1 MEPLLL
7 PGVGSGRENRMP
19 IFAIDT
25 ATARYGRER
34 RAGCT
39 RDFRTL
45 EVEGPAEGG
54 GRNHACL
61 IFSAAVDPARTSPVG
76 YVTEGTDGG
85 LALVGWL
92 PETAYPAYREVVAE
106 GGPLQVHFEPR
117 DRTSGYLRRIA
128 IGRAD
133 AALVAAMG
141 GCPVL
146 ERSEEPLRQEPAFAM
161 PL

>member
-1 MEPLLL
+1 
-7 PGVGSGRENRMP
+7 MP

-25 ATARYGRER
+25 ATARFGRER
-34 RAGCT
+34 RSGRA

-45 EVEGPAEGG
+45 EVEGPADGG
-54 GRNHACL
+54 GRNRACL
-61 IFSAAVDPARTSPVG
+61 IFSAAVEPARTAPVG
-76 YVTEGTDGG
+76 YVTEGSDGG

-92 PETAYPAYREVVAE
+92 PEEAFGVYREVVAA
-106 GGPLQVHFEPR
+106 GGALQVHYETR

-133 AALVAAMG
+133 AALVAAIG

-146 ERSEEPLRQEPAFAM
+146 EPSDEPLRPELAFAM